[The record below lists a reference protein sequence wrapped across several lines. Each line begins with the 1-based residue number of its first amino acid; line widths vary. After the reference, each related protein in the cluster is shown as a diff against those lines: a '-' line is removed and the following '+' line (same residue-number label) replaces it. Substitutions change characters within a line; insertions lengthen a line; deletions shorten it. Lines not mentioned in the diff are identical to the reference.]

1 MLNEVLE
8 YLEPKKGGYFIDG
21 TLGGGGYTEALANAV
36 GKKGKVLAIDLDK
49 SAIENFAKKKL
60 KNVILSNHNFC
71 NLEKIVAEEFESEIL
86 FDGIVLD
93 LGLSSFQL
101 DDSRRGFSFREDTP
115 LDMAMN
121 SEGESK
127 KTKEIV
133 NKYKETDLA
142 RIIFEYGEERH
153 AKRIA
158 KAIVASRELKLIE
171 TTGELAEIVR
181 KAIPRKFWSPKINP
195 ATRTFQAIRIE
206 TNREL
211 ENLKEVLPQALKLL
225 KSGGRIAIVSFHSL
239 EDKIVKKF
247 FKDEAQGCVCP
258 PTLPVCSCGRRPALK
273 IITRKIILPTE
284 EEVKNNQR
292 SRSAKLRV
300 AEKF

>member
-142 RIIFEYGEERH
+142 RIIFEYGE
-153 AKRIA
+153 
-158 KAIVASRELKLIE
+158 
-171 TTGELAEIVR
+171 
-181 KAIPRKFWSPKINP
+181 
-195 ATRTFQAIRIE
+195 
-206 TNREL
+206 
-211 ENLKEVLPQALKLL
+211 
-225 KSGGRIAIVSFHSL
+225 
-239 EDKIVKKF
+239 
-247 FKDEAQGCVCP
+247 
-258 PTLPVCSCGRRPALK
+258 
-273 IITRKIILPTE
+273 
-284 EEVKNNQR
+284 
-292 SRSAKLRV
+292 
-300 AEKF
+300 